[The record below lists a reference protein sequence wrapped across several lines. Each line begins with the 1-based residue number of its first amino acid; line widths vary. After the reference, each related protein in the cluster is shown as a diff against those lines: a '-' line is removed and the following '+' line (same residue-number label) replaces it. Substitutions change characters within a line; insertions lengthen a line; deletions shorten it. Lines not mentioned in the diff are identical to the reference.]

1 MPLHLYILRRVVL
14 TIPLLIGITLV
25 AFVIAN
31 LVPSDP
37 MAANLSQR
45 SMSDPAIVAAF
56 RAEWGLDQPLP
67 IQYLTY
73 LRNLL
78 SGNLG
83 KSIRNRRPVIDDL
96 RQYLPATIE
105 LATYATVFGVTAG
118 LLLGAFS
125 AIRHNSPFD
134 FGARFVSLIGISAPV
149 FWLSLLGLLI
159 FYAQL
164 RWLPGPGRLD
174 SVIDAPPLVTG
185 FLTLDSLLAG
195 RWDALRNA
203 LGHLVMPSIVLG
215 SYSMGLITRITRS
228 AMLESLSRDYVRTA
242 RSKGLRERTVQY
254 RHAFRNALIPI
265 LTVIGLSYGTLL
277 SGAVLTE
284 TIFAW
289 PGLGR
294 YAYRA
299 STTLDFPAI
308 MGVSLIIAFIFAFVN
323 LVVDVLYYLVDP
335 RLRADR

>member
-1 MPLHLYILRRVVL
+1 MPIYLFILRRLVL
-14 TIPLLIGITLV
+14 MVPLLIGVTLV
-25 AFVIAN
+25 AFIIAN
-31 LVPSDP
+31 LVPTDP
-37 MAANLSQR
+37 VAANLSQR
-45 SMSDPAIVAAF
+45 SMSDPTIVAAF

-73 LRNLL
+73 VRNLV

-96 RQYLPATIE
+96 KQYLPATIE
-105 LATYATVFGVTAG
+105 LATYATIFGVLAG
-118 LLLGAFS
+118 LLLGVIS
-125 AIRHNSPFD
+125 AVLRNSPIDVF
-134 FGARFVSLIGISAPV
+134 ARFISLIGISAPV
-149 FWLSLLGLLI
+149 FWLALLSLLI

-174 SVIDAPPLVTG
+174 SAIEAPPIITG
-185 FLTLDSLLAG
+185 LLTIDSLIAG
-195 RWDALRNA
+195 RWDAFRNA
-203 LGHLVMPSIVLG
+203 LGHLIMPSIVLG
-215 SYSMGLITRITRS
+215 SYSMGLVTRITRS
-228 AMLESLSRDYVRTA
+228 AMLESLSQDYIRTA
-242 RSKGLRERTVQY
+242 RSKGLRSRAVLY
-254 RHAFRNALIPI
+254 RHAFRNALIPV
-265 LTVIGLSYGTLL
+265 LTVIGLSYGILL

-289 PGLGR
+289 PGIGR

-308 MGVSLIIAFIFAFVN
+308 MGVSLVIAFIFIIVN

-335 RLRADR
+335 RLRTR

>member
-1 MPLHLYILRRVVL
+1 MPLHLFVLRRIVL
-14 TIPLLIGITLV
+14 MIPLLIGVTLV
-25 AFVIAN
+25 AFIIAN
-31 LVPSDP
+31 LVPTDP
-37 MAANLSQR
+37 IAANLSQR
-45 SMSDPAIVAAF
+45 SMSDPTIVAAF
-56 RAEWGLDQPLP
+56 KAEWGLDQPLP
-67 IQYLTY
+67 VQYLTY
-73 LRNLL
+73 VKNLI

-96 RQYLPATIE
+96 RQYLPATVE
-105 LATYATVFGVTAG
+105 LATYATVFGVAAG
-118 LLLGAFS
+118 LLLGVVS
-125 AIRHNSPFD
+125 AVLRNSPFD
-134 FGARFVSLIGISAPV
+134 ILARFISLIGISAPV
-149 FWLSLLGLLI
+149 FWLALLSLLV
-159 FYAQL
+159 FYVQL

-174 SVIDAPPLVTG
+174 SSIQAPPVVTG
-185 FLTLDSLLAG
+185 FLTIDSVIAG

-215 SYSMGLITRITRS
+215 SYSMGLVTRITRS
-228 AMLESLSRDYVRTA
+228 AMLESLAQDYIRTA
-242 RSKGLRERTVQY
+242 RSKGLRSRAVLY
-254 RHAFRNALIPI
+254 RHAFRNALIPV
-265 LTVIGLSYGTLL
+265 LTVIGLSYGILL

-308 MGVSLIIAFIFAFVN
+308 MGVSLVIAFIFIIVN

-335 RLRADR
+335 RLRAR